1 MVGARSSK
9 GLAGE
14 GPEGNV
20 SEVNRVQLKWMPE
33 GLKLIE
39 AELTLFGHPELVRSV
54 NPSALQELVCELFF
68 TDMVGMG

>member
-39 AELTLFGHPELVRSV
+39 AELTLFGHQ
-54 NPSALQELVCELFF
+54 SALQELVCELFF